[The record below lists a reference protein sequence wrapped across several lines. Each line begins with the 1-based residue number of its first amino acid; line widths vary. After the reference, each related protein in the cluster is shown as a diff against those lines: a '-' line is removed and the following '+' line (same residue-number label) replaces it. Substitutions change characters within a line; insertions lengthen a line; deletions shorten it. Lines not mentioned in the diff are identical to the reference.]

1 MGCGVS
7 QNLSYKCDLNLRSQK
22 NELEGISNNQR
33 EDSESQ
39 IVDQPKHLIKSE
51 YDDVIIVQRNSI
63 SYNISQ
69 TSGSL
74 IKNPYNEQSK
84 VLESSIENTLG
95 AKENQS
101 LLEISGK
108 ETNCL
113 KSQTVRV
120 EFENHPHEFD
130 FSFIEENHT
139 CNLPDIET
147 DRILKEIIEGT

>member
-1 MGCGVS
+1 MGCGAS
-7 QNLSYKCDLNLRSQK
+7 QNFSYKCDLNPRSEK
-22 NELEGISNNQR
+22 NALEDISDNRR

-39 IVDQPKHLIKSE
+39 IVDLPKHLIKSE
-51 YDDVIIVQRNSI
+51 YDDVIIVQRNNI
-63 SYNISQ
+63 SHSISQ
-69 TSGSL
+69 TAGSL
-74 IKNPYNEQSK
+74 IKNPYDEQSK
-84 VLESSIENTLG
+84 VLESSIKD

-108 ETNCL
+108 ETNRL
-113 KSQTVRV
+113 KSHSVRI

-130 FSFIEENHT
+130 FSFIEENRT

>member
-74 IKNPYNEQSK
+74 IKSPYNEQSK

-108 ETNCL
+108 EKNRL
-113 KSQTVRV
+113 KSQTVHV

-130 FSFIEENHT
+130 FSFIEENRT

>member
-1 MGCGVS
+1 MGCGAS
-7 QNLSYKCDLNLRSQK
+7 QNFSYKCDLNPRSQN
-22 NELEGISNNQR
+22 NELESISDNRR

-39 IVDQPKHLIKSE
+39 VVDLPKKLIKSE

-63 SYNISQ
+63 LHNVSQ
-69 TSGSL
+69 TAGSL
-74 IKNPYNEQSK
+74 IKNPYNEQSNIFD
-84 VLESSIENTLG
+84 SSIENTLG
-95 AKENQS
+95 DKKNQS

-108 ETNCL
+108 EANSL

-130 FSFIEENHT
+130 FSFIEENRT

-147 DRILKEIIEGT
+147 DRILKEIIEEV